1 MNTAE
6 IVQYLT
12 FRLADELYAINV
24 AHIREVLTVPKI
36 TRVPRMPP
44 WLNGMINLRGNV
56 IPVLDLRQKFGLGA
70 TPITGDTSI
79 IVTEISDV
87 FADDAAESLI
97 LGIFSDSVEKVVDK
111 MVQELQQQLA
121 SKKVTITLSPSARS
135 WLAKEGYEPAF
146 GARPLRRLIMKEI
159 GDVLTEEILFG
170 SLAKGGKVEISREN
184 NKTTFSYL

>member
-97 LGIFSDSVEKVVDK
+97 LGIFSDSVEKVVDIDAGDI
-111 MVQELQQQLA
+111 E
-121 SKKVTITLSPSARS
+121 
-135 WLAKEGYEPAF
+135 EPPRIGMSIDTSF
-146 GARPLRRLIMKEI
+146 ISGMGKI
-159 GDVLTEEILFG
+159 GDGFVIMLRLDRILSEADLNNG
-170 SLAKGGKVEISREN
+170 LAEGVDTAAPGAVKLAEKSRVAEGAEA
-184 NKTTFSYL
+184 

>member
-1 MNTAE
+1 MNTAD

-70 TPITGDTSI
+70 TPVTGDTSI
-79 IVTEISDV
+79 IVTEITDV
-87 FADDAAESLI
+87 FADEAAESLI
-97 LGIFSDSVEKVVDK
+97 LGIFSDSVEKVVDIEPGDIEAPPSIGLSIDTSFISGMGK
-111 MVQELQQQLA
+111 LGDGFVIILRLDRILSEADLSEGLA
-121 SKKVTITLSPSARS
+121 EGVETAAPVVAKSAGKTRV
-135 WLAKEGYEPAF
+135 AEGA
-146 GARPLRRLIMKEI
+146 GA
-159 GDVLTEEILFG
+159 
-170 SLAKGGKVEISREN
+170 
-184 NKTTFSYL
+184 

>member
-1 MNTAE
+1 MNPAQ

-24 AHIREVLTVPKI
+24 SHIREVLTVPKI

-79 IVTEISDV
+79 IVTEVTDV
-87 FADDAAESLI
+87 FADEAAERLV
-97 LGIFSDSVEKVVDK
+97 LGIFSDSVEKVVDIDPGEIEPPPRIGLNIDTSFIAGMGK
-111 MVQELQQQLA
+111 LDDGFVIILRLDRILSEADLNEDLAGNTDELVPDGMPPA
-121 SKKVTITLSPSARS
+121 EKTRVTEG
-135 WLAKEGYEPAF
+135 AKA
-146 GARPLRRLIMKEI
+146 
-159 GDVLTEEILFG
+159 
-170 SLAKGGKVEISREN
+170 
-184 NKTTFSYL
+184 